1 MFDAAARH
9 QNFRL
14 AALELNL
21 TQGAVA
27 QQVRKLEADLGVQL
41 FQRQA
46 RGLKLTD
53 HGNTYHLAIH
63 RALNIIDQATQL
75 IQPEE
80 ATITIS
86 ITPSFASKWLVP
98 RLSNFLQQYPNI
110 NVQTIATEKLTNFQ
124 SDNIDLAIRQGR
136 LTAVKG
142 LHTQALSPLNL
153 RAVCSPHFAKDLQ
166 AINRLEDC
174 LSYPLIQDSHKLWD
188 TFLSE
193 NELTTQSKIAQ
204 FNQTTLAIDAAA
216 NGQGIALAPQILF
229 NNELAQGRL
238 IELCPDTRDNQGGY
252 YLVYPDHHKNSPNR
266 DALINWIFSEFQINE
281 SSRLLE

>member
-1 MFDAAARH
+1 MAKPNLNALKMFDAAARH

-80 ATITIS
+80 TTITIS
-86 ITPSFASKWLVP
+86 ITPL
-98 RLSNFLQQYPNI
+98 L
-110 NVQTIATEKLTNFQ
+110 
-124 SDNIDLAIRQGR
+124 
-136 LTAVKG
+136 
-142 LHTQALSPLNL
+142 L
-153 RAVCSPHFAKDLQ
+153 R
-166 AINRLEDC
+166 
-174 LSYPLIQDSHKLWD
+174 
-188 TFLSE
+188 
-193 NELTTQSKIAQ
+193 
-204 FNQTTLAIDAAA
+204 
-216 NGQGIALAPQILF
+216 NG
-229 NNELAQGRL
+229 
-238 IELCPDTRDNQGGY
+238 
-252 YLVYPDHHKNSPNR
+252 
-266 DALINWIFSEFQINE
+266 
-281 SSRLLE
+281 